1 MSTAIITTYFN
12 YNKDKK
18 KRELLNK
25 FVKFI
30 SDTANIKDL
39 YLCEISATEKSE
51 LVDINIPNHYWINN
65 PDQLWHK
72 ETAINFLLKKL
83 PNEYTN
89 VVIFDADIELSDSD
103 WLSKTESALESHIMV
118 QPFEYIKYVGPSDS
132 IVDNFYPSI
141 TKHMSKHSTIDYGN
155 PGVCI
160 AYNRNYLDAV
170 GGLFDKCIL
179 GGGDSINIIP
189 FFLNSFIKLSIFNR
203 VSLDVRC
210 ELLSYLDRCIK
221 FIRDNNA
228 KATYI
233 KDCIAIHGFH
243 GPIKN
248 RQYDERY
255 SLLMNSRFDDLVY
268 KDSNG
273 FYKIHKH
280 TNLGQ
285 IFNDF
290 VASFF
295 SNREIWNLDNTFA
308 IFNTNKSGITNDIF
322 WLSDNDYFTFHKI
335 QKVRMHFR
343 KNQDIEYL
351 FMFANNKKIDIGFID
366 DECMIEI
373 DNPKTLNINSD
384 YFVPKETGAGTDV
397 RRLSIYLT
405 KIEVIPVGG
414 SEYIEYSIHD
424 IF

>member
-1 MSTAIITTYFN
+1 MQTAILTTYFN
-12 YNKDKK
+12 YNKDNK

-25 FVKFI
+25 FIQFI

-39 YLCEISATEKSE
+39 YLCEISAVEQSE
-51 LVDINIPNHYWINN
+51 LVDINIPNHYLVNN
-65 PDQLWHK
+65 SDQLWHK

-83 PNEYTN
+83 PHEYTN
-89 VVIFDADIELSDSD
+89 VVVFDADIELSDRD
-103 WLSKTESALESHIMV
+103 WLSKTEKALESNIMV

-132 IVDNFYPSI
+132 IIDNFYPGI
-141 TKHMSKHSTIDYGN
+141 VKHMSKHSAIDYGN

-160 AYNRNYLDAV
+160 AYSRNYLDAV

-189 FFLNSFIKLSIFNR
+189 FFLNSFIKLSIFDR
-203 VSLDVRC
+203 VCVDVRC
-210 ELLSYLDRCIK
+210 ELLTYLDRCTS
-221 FIRDNNA
+221 FIRNNNA
-228 KATYI
+228 KTTYI
-233 KDCIAIHGFH
+233 ENCIAIHGFH
-243 GPIKN
+243 GPIRN

-268 KDSNG
+268 TDSKG
-273 FYKIHKH
+273 FYKIHKY
-280 TNLGQ
+280 TRLGQ
-285 IFNDF
+285 IFDNL

-295 SNREIWNLDNTFA
+295 SNRETWNLYNTFA
-308 IFNTNKSGITNDIF
+308 IFNTNKKGITDDIF
-322 WLSDNDYFTFHKI
+322 WLSDNDYFTFYKI
-335 QKVRMHFR
+335 QKIRMYFR

-351 FMFANNKKIDIGFID
+351 FMFANNKKIDISFVN

-373 DNPKTLNINSD
+373 DNPETLNINSD
-384 YFVPKETGAGTDV
+384 YFIPKETGVGADV

-405 KIEVIPVGG
+405 KIEIIPVNGK
-414 SEYIEYSIHD
+414 EYIEYSIRD